1 LGTGAKSLTANSVLL
16 GNGASDVQLIAPGSS
31 GNVLTSDGSTWASAA
46 AGGGKV
52 LQIVTG
58 TTDTQ
63 VDVNSTSFSDTGLTA
78 AITPSAT
85 SSKVLVM
92 VSQAVSHNSRS
103 TGQLKILRAST
114 SIFNHIDIGDN
125 DNQRS
130 YHFIPVL
137 DSPSSTSALTYK
149 TQMARHDQTGTINIQ
164 RNDDGETAKSTILLV
179 EIGA

>member
-1 LGTGAKSLTANSVLL
+1 M
-16 GNGASDVQLIAPGSS
+16 
-31 GNVLTSDGSTWASAA
+31 
-46 AGGGKV
+46 
-52 LQIVTG
+52 
-58 TTDTQ
+58 
-63 VDVNSTSFSDTGLTA
+63 TA

-103 TGQLKILRAST
+103 TGQLKILRAAT

-149 TQMARHDQTGTINIQ
+149 TQMARHDQSGTINIQ